1 MLIVCLSTTD
11 QQEGIYDVHDAVTN
25 ACTEVPGIIPQL
37 RLLEYKR
44 LLQITDP
51 LRVLRLL
58 AVRAC
63 FKT

>member
-1 MLIVCLSTTD
+1 MLIVLSTTD
-11 QQEGIYDVHDAVTN
+11 QQEGIYDVRDTVTN
-25 ACTEVPGIIPQL
+25 ACTEVPGVIRQL

-51 LRVLRLL
+51 LRVLRLH
-58 AVRAC
+58 VVSSS

>member
-1 MLIVCLSTTD
+1 MLIVCLPTTD
-11 QQEGIYDVHDAVTN
+11 QQEGIYDVCDTVTN

-44 LLQITDP
+44 LVQITDP
-51 LRVLRLL
+51 LRVLRLR
-58 AVRAC
+58 VVSSS